1 MVGDKMSPNK
11 GDEVKIGR
19 LRLALTLLASV
30 CVLQLAA
37 STAANA
43 GSESQN
49 GPGVTSSTIHIGIT
63 YPDLTALRS
72 VINVDP
78 GNYLVAYE
86 TLIKQINAQGG
97 INGRKVTPVF
107 APVNPLGTAPAA
119 TACTHLTEDDK
130 VFAVLGFFQPADTG
144 CYVQTHD
151 TPIIGASL
159 TSTQAAHA
167 KAPWFNTVISD
178 SDLIPKEMAIFKR
191 EGTFVGQKLGVV
203 GTSADQ
209 QDMTVVLSVL
219 HKMKAKVVQTAVNAA
234 PVTDTAAQTQEY
246 STIASRFQSSGVTA
260 VVAVGD
266 SGNGWPAALQSTQ
279 SSYHPRLIASNSVTL
294 DAYVSNKAGHSQA
307 ILKNALTAGGYPPPS
322 LVWNDPAMKRCIA
335 RIQKAEP
342 KAPIN
347 NPVTSASTT
356 SMNWVAP
363 EVACQQMAL
372 FSDFARTA
380 GKTLN
385 NQTLSKAA
393 SSLGHITIPGGGGS
407 FQFPSGSG
415 DGNGP
420 VFVYAWNPAKDSL
433 QLKTTAG

>member
-1 MVGDKMSPNK
+1 MGQ
-11 GDEVKIGR
+11 GFICTEGGEVKIR
-19 LRLALTLLASV
+19 LGLPLMAFICS
-30 CVLQLAA
+30 LQLATTA
-37 STAANA
+37 SASASA
-43 GSESQN
+43 GN
-49 GPGVTSSTIHIGIT
+49 GPGVAPSTIHIGIT
-63 YPDLTALRS
+63 YPDLTALKN
-72 VINVDP
+72 VINVDA
-78 GNYLVAYE
+78 GNYQVAYD
-86 TLIKQINAQGG
+86 TLINQINAQGG
-97 INGRKVTPVF
+97 LNGRKIVPVY

-119 TACTHLTEDDK
+119 TACTHLTEDNN

-144 CYVQTHD
+144 CYVQVHD

-159 TSTQAAHA
+159 TSTQAARA
-167 KAPWFNTVISD
+167 KAPWFSTVISD
-178 SDLIPKEMAIFKR
+178 SDLIPKEMTIFKR
-191 EGTFVGQKLGVV
+191 EGAFAGQKLGVV

-209 QDMTVVLSVL
+209 QDMAVVLSVL
-219 HKMKAKVVQTAVNAA
+219 HKMKTDIVQTAVNSA

-246 STIASRFQSSGVTA
+246 ATIASKFQSSGVTS

-266 SGNGWPAALQSTQ
+266 SGNGWPAALQSAQ
-279 SSYHPRLIASNSVTL
+279 SSYHPRLIASNYITL

-307 ILKNALTAGGYPPPS
+307 ILKNALTAGGYPPAS
-322 LVWNDPAMKRCIA
+322 IVWNDPAMNRCIS

-342 KAPIN
+342 NAPIN
-347 NPVTSASTT
+347 NPVTASSTT

-372 FSDFARTA
+372 FSDFVRAA

-393 SSLGHITIPGGGGS
+393 SSLGKITIPGGGGS

-420 VFVYAWNPAKDSL
+420 VFVYAWNPAKDTL

>member
-1 MVGDKMSPNK
+1 MKS
-11 GDEVKIGR
+11 GR
-19 LRLALTLLASV
+19 FRFAVPLMASI
-30 CVLQLAA
+30 CVVQLATSAAA
-37 STAANA
+37 SA

-49 GPGVTSSTIHIGIT
+49 GPGVTPSTIRIGIT
-63 YPDLTALRS
+63 YPDLSALKN

-78 GNYLVAYE
+78 GNYLVAYD

-97 INGRKVTPVF
+97 LKGRKIVPVY

-119 TACTHLTEDDK
+119 TACTHLTEDVK

-159 TSTQAAHA
+159 TSAQAAQA
-167 KAPWFNTVISD
+167 KAPWFGTVISD
-178 SDLIPKEMAIFKR
+178 SDLIPKEMAIFKQ
-191 EGTFVGQKLGVV
+191 EGAFAGQKLGVV

-209 QDMTVVLSVL
+209 QIMNVVLSVL
-219 HKMKAKVVQTAVNAA
+219 HKMNANVVQTAVNAA

-246 STIASRFQSSGVTA
+246 ATIASKFQSSGVTS

-279 SSYHPRLIASNSVTL
+279 SSYHPRLIASNYITL

-307 ILKNALTAGGYPPPS
+307 ILKNALTAGGYPPAS
-322 LVWNDPAMKRCIA
+322 IVWNDPAMKRCIA

-342 KAPIN
+342 NAPIN
-347 NPVTSASTT
+347 NPVTSSSTT

-372 FSDFARTA
+372 FSDFARAA

-385 NQTLSKAA
+385 NHTLSKAA
-393 SSLGHITIPGGGGS
+393 SSLGHITVPGGGGS

-420 VFVYAWNPAKDSL
+420 VFVYAWNPAQDTL

>member
-1 MVGDKMSPNK
+1 MVQK
-11 GDEVKIGR
+11 GDGVKIGR
-19 LRLALTLLASV
+19 LRLGLPLLASI
-30 CVLQLAA
+30 CVVQLVTSPAV
-37 STAANA
+37 SA

-63 YPDLTALRS
+63 YPDLSALRS
-72 VINVDP
+72 FINVDP

-97 INGRKVTPVF
+97 INGRKITPVF
-107 APVNPLGTAPAA
+107 TPVNPQGTAPAA

-144 CYVQTHD
+144 CYVQNHD

-159 TSTQAAHA
+159 TSAQAAQA
-167 KAPWFNTVISD
+167 RAPWFNNVISD
-178 SDLIPKEMAIFKR
+178 SDLIPKEMAIFNQ
-191 EGTFVGQKLGVV
+191 EGAFSRQKIGVV

-209 QDMTVVLSVL
+209 QDMSVVLSVL
-219 HKMKAKVVQTAVNAA
+219 RKIKANVVQTAINAA

-246 STIASRFQSSGVTA
+246 STIASKFQSSGVTA

-279 SSYHPRLIASNSVTL
+279 SSYHPRLIASNYITL
-294 DAYVSNKAGHSQA
+294 EAYVSNKAGHSQA
-307 ILKNALTAGGYPPPS
+307 ILKNGLTAGGYPPAS
-322 LVWNDPAMKRCIA
+322 IVWNDPAMKRCIA
-335 RIQKAEP
+335 RIQKSEP
-342 KAPIN
+342 NAAIN
-347 NPVTSASTT
+347 NPVTSSSTT

-372 FSDFARTA
+372 FSDFARAA

-385 NQTLSKAA
+385 NQTLSKGA

-407 FQFPSGSG
+407 FQFPKGSG

-420 VFVYAWNPAKDSL
+420 VFVYVWNPAKDAL

>member
-1 MVGDKMSPNK
+1 
-11 GDEVKIGR
+11 VKIGR
-19 LRLALTLLASV
+19 IPLALSFVAIIVLPLAY
-30 CVLQLAA
+30 
-37 STAANA
+37 STAPAA
-43 GSESQN
+43 GSESQD
-49 GPGVTSSTIHIGIT
+49 GPGVTPATIHIGIT
-63 YPDLTALRS
+63 YPDLTALKS
-72 VINVDP
+72 VINVDA
-78 GNYLVAYE
+78 GNYPVAYD
-86 TLIKQINAQGG
+86 TLIKQLNAQGG
-97 INGRKVTPVF
+97 INGRKIVAVY

-119 TACTHLTEDDK
+119 TACTKLTEDDK
-130 VFAVLGFFQPADTG
+130 VFVVLGFFQPADTG

-159 TSTQAAHA
+159 TSTQAAQA

-178 SDLIPKEMAIFKR
+178 TDLIPKEMAIFKQD
-191 EGTFVGQKLGVV
+191 GAFAAQKLGVV

-209 QDMTVVLSVL
+209 EDMNVVLSVL
-219 HKMKAKVVQTAVNAA
+219 HKMKANVVQAAVNAA

-246 STIASRFQSSGVTA
+246 ATIASKFESSGVTA

-279 SSYHPRLIASNSVTL
+279 SSYHPRLIASNYITL

-307 ILKNALTAGGYPPPS
+307 ILKNALTAGGYPPAS
-322 LVWNDPAMKRCIA
+322 VVWNDPAMKRCIA
-335 RIQKAEP
+335 RIQNAEP
-342 KAPIN
+342 DAPIDD
-347 NPVTSASTT
+347 PVTSSSTT

-372 FSDFARTA
+372 FSDFARAA

-393 SSLGHITIPGGGGS
+393 TALGHITVPGGGGS

-420 VFVYAWNPAKDSL
+420 VFVYAWNAAKDNL